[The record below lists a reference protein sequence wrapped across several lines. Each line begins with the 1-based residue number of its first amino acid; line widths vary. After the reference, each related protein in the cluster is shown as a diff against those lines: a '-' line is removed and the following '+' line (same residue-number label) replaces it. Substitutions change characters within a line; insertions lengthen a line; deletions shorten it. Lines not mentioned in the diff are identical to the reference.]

1 MGDAE
6 VRLFQSWVERL
17 ATADEPLEVWYEQI
31 WAPDIDHRA
40 IEGAP
45 DDVGPIVGRD
55 AMRAYLADWYEM
67 FPDLTVVADEIKDA
81 GDGRVIVIWH
91 VAGTAQASGVPTELR
106 LAVVYTIRGG
116 RIVRGREYM
125 TKDEALA
132 AVANDEK
139 DGNPGTSA

>member
-17 ATADEPLEVWYEQI
+17 ATADQPLDVWYEQI

-45 DDVGPIVGRD
+45 DDVGPIIGRD
-55 AMRAYLADWYEM
+55 AMRAYAADWYET
-67 FPDLTVVADEIKDA
+67 FTDLTIVPEEIL
-81 GDGRVIVIWH
+81 DGGPERVIVVWR
-91 VAGTAQASGVPTELR
+91 VAGRAKASGVPAEIR
-106 LAVVYTIRGG
+106 FAVVHTIRGG

-132 AVANDEK
+132 AIASEGV
-139 DGNPGTSA
+139 TSEPTG

>member
-1 MGDAE
+1 MGDGE
-6 VRLFQSWVERL
+6 VRLFESWVAQL
-17 ATADEPLEVWYEQI
+17 AAADDPLDVWYEHI

-67 FPDLTVVADEIKDA
+67 FPDLEVVPEEIVDA
-81 GDGRVIVIWH
+81 GPERVVVVWH
-91 VAGTAQASGVPTELR
+91 VTGTAKASGVPTELR
-106 LAVVYTIRGG
+106 LAIVYTIRAE

-125 TKDEALA
+125 TKEQALA
-132 AVANDEK
+132 AAANE
-139 DGNPGTSA
+139 S

>member
-1 MGDAE
+1 MGHAE
-6 VRLFQSWVERL
+6 VQLFQSWVERL
-17 ATADEPLEVWYEQI
+17 AASEDPLDVWYEQI

-45 DDVGPIVGRD
+45 DDVGPIIGRD

-67 FPDLTVVADEIKDA
+67 FPDLTAAADEIVDA
-81 GDGRVIVIWH
+81 GPERVIVVWH
-91 VAGTAQASGVPTELR
+91 LTGTAQASGVPTELR
-106 LAVVYTIRGG
+106 LAIVYTIRNG

-132 AVANDEK
+132 AEGVDQQK
-139 DGNPGTSA
+139 PTD